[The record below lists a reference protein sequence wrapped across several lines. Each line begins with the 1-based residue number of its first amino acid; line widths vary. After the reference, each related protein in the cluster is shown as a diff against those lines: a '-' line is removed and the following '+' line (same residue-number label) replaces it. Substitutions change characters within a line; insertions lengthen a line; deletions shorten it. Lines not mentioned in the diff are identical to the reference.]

1 MRRSIVSCLLAACLC
16 ASTASAGPKDA
27 QYVVGPGDVLQ
38 LNVWQAP
45 SLDRQLTVRSDGI
58 LALPMAGEMRAAGL
72 TLTQLEEQVAR
83 RLGDYNRNVNQVSF
97 TVTEFKSRSIYVLG
111 RVVAPGK
118 FAYADAVNLFDLIRE
133 AGGFTDDAL
142 KTRVKVVH
150 RQGDQEKIEY
160 ANVEEALNTGNLS
173 QLPQVRSGDTVI
185 IAKRNGSVEAGSD
198 GVQILGSVRLPAIY
212 ALEDVN
218 DLVGVMLLAGGPNDD
233 ANLKRIRLVRED
245 AAGAT
250 VALEFNVDAYLTQGV
265 VSQNPVCQPGD
276 TIWVPRK
283 RGALAKSLRVVPL
296 VLGSVASTI
305 GIYYALHR

>member
-1 MRRSIVSCLLAACLC
+1 MRRSIISCLAAACLW
-16 ASTASAGPKDA
+16 ASAASAGPKDA

-58 LALPMAGEMRAAGL
+58 LVLPMAGEMRAAGL
-72 TLTQLEEQVAR
+72 SLQQLEEQVAR

-97 TVTEFKSRSIYVLG
+97 TVTELKSRSIYVLG
-111 RVVAPGK
+111 RVVSPGK
-118 FAYADAVNLFDLIRE
+118 YAYADAVNLFDLIRE

-150 RQGDQEKIEY
+150 RQGGQEKIDY
-160 ANVEEALNTGNLS
+160 ANVDQALNDGNLD
-173 QLPQVRSGDTVI
+173 QLPQVRAGDTVI

-198 GVQILGSVRLPAIY
+198 GVQILGSVRAPAIY

-218 DLVGVMLLAGGPNDD
+218 DLVGVMLLAGGPNED
-233 ANLKRIRLVRED
+233 ANLGRVKLVRQD
-245 AAGAT
+245 STGVT
-250 VALEFNVDAYLTQGV
+250 VALEFNVASYLTQGV

-276 TIWVPRK
+276 TVWVPRK

-296 VLGSVASTI
+296 VLGSIASTI

>member
-1 MRRSIVSCLLAACLC
+1 MRRSIIGCLAAACLW
-16 ASTASAGPKDA
+16 ASAASAGPKDA

-58 LALPMAGEMRAAGL
+58 LVLPMAGELRAAGM
-72 TLTQLEEQVAR
+72 TLQQLEEQVAR

-111 RVVAPGK
+111 RVVSPGK
-118 FAYADAVNLFDLIRE
+118 YAYADAVNLFDLIRE

-150 RQGDQEKIEY
+150 RQGGQEKIDY
-160 ANVEEALNTGNLS
+160 ANVDQALNDGNLD
-173 QLPQVRSGDTVI
+173 QLPMVRAGDTVI

-198 GVQILGSVRLPAIY
+198 GVQILGSVRAPAIY

-218 DLVGVMLLAGGPNDD
+218 DLVGVMLLAGGPNED
-233 ANLKRIRLVRED
+233 ANLKRVKVVRQD
-245 AAGAT
+245 STGAT
-250 VALEFNVDAYLTQGV
+250 VAFDFNVDAYLTQGV

-276 TIWVPRK
+276 TVWVPRK
-283 RGALAKSLRVVPL
+283 RGALARSLRVVPL
-296 VLGSVASTI
+296 VLGSIASSI
-305 GIYYALHR
+305 GIYYAITK

>member
-1 MRRSIVSCLLAACLC
+1 MRRSIIACLAAACLW
-16 ASTASAGPKDA
+16 ASAASAGPKDA

-58 LALPMAGEMRAAGL
+58 LVLPMAGEMRAAGL
-72 TLTQLEEQVAR
+72 TMQQLEEQVAR

-111 RVVAPGK
+111 RVVSPGK
-118 FAYADAVNLFDLIRE
+118 YAYADAVNLFDLIRE

-150 RQGDQEKIEY
+150 RQGGQEKIDY
-160 ANVEEALNTGNLS
+160 ANVDQALNDGNLD
-173 QLPQVRSGDTVI
+173 QLPQVRAGDTVI
-185 IAKRNGSVEAGSD
+185 VAKRNGSVEAGSD
-198 GVQILGSVRLPAIY
+198 GVQILGSVRVPAIY

-233 ANLKRIRLVRED
+233 ANLKRVKVVREN
-245 AAGAT
+245 ASGTTEAI
-250 VALEFNVDAYLTQGV
+250 EFNVDAYLTQGV

-276 TIWVPRK
+276 TVWVPRK
-283 RGALAKSLRVVPL
+283 RGALARSLRIVPL
-296 VLGSVASTI
+296 VLGSIASSI
-305 GIYYALHR
+305 GIYYAITK

>member
-1 MRRSIVSCLLAACLC
+1 MRRSIFSCLLAACLW
-16 ASTASAGPKDA
+16 ASAASAGPKDA

-58 LALPMAGEMRAAGL
+58 LVLPMAGELRAAGL
-72 TLTQLEEQVAR
+72 TLQQLEEQVAR

-97 TVTEFKSRSIYVLG
+97 AVTEFKSRSIYVLG
-111 RVVAPGK
+111 RVVSPGK
-118 FAYADAVNLFDLIRE
+118 YAYADAVNLFDLIRE

-150 RQGDQEKIEY
+150 RQGPQEKIEY
-160 ANVEEALNTGNLS
+160 ANVDQALNDGNLEA
-173 QLPQVRSGDTVI
+173 LPQVRAGDTVI

-198 GVQILGSVRLPAIY
+198 GVQILGSVRAPAIY

-218 DLVGVMLLAGGPNDD
+218 DLVGVMLLAGGPNED
-233 ANLKRIRLVRED
+233 ANLKRVKVVRQD
-245 AAGAT
+245 PAGAT
-250 VALEFNVDAYLTQGV
+250 TALEFNVDSYLTQGV
-265 VSQNPVCQPGD
+265 VSQNPTCQPGD
-276 TIWVPRK
+276 TVWVPRK

-296 VLGSVASTI
+296 ILGSI
-305 GIYYALHR
+305 GSSIGLYYALTK